1 MRTTIDQAVQL
12 GELVS
17 RLATHAVRYQRTGR
31 RAAALGAAAAV
42 ALTAGR
48 AQAETIVSQPNNHPD
63 YSVELEPHLLLGWGF
78 NPNHP
83 HFLPTDQHL
92 DGPFGVGPGLRA
104 SIPLMHN
111 GFVRSINNNVAI
123 GFGADFAHYDHGS
136 AGVLWVPVV
145 LQWNFYITD
154 IITVFGEPGVGLRYT
169 NWDNGS
175 ETSGQL
181 VLQGGA
187 KFMFGQ
193 TAGLTVRIGA
203 PYLSVGVSFLL

>member
-1 MRTTIDQAVQL
+1 MRTTIHQAAPF
-12 GELVS
+12 GDLVS
-17 RLATHAVRYQRTGR
+17 CLATLAVRYQGTGR
-31 RAAALGAAAAV
+31 RAAALGAAAV
-42 ALTAGR
+42 AALAAGH
-48 AQAETIVSQPNNHPD
+48 AQAETIVGQPNNHPD
-63 YSVELEPHLLLGWGF
+63 YSVELEPHLVLGWGF
-78 NPNHP
+78 NLSH
-83 HFLPTDQHL
+83 HDFLPTDQHL

-123 GFGADFAHYDHGS
+123 GFGADVAYYDHAS

-154 IITVFGEPGVGLRYT
+154 IITVFGEPGVALRYA

-203 PYLSVGVSFLL
+203 PYVSVGVSFLL